1 MPTPTFADFLANWP
15 IFRDAVLTGAFA
27 GALLGF
33 LGVQVVL
40 RRMVFASS
48 AISQAAALGVALS
61 FWIPSVLDPIGH
73 AAAHSGNPGVHSSI
87 PLVFDPVVWAL
98 GTSLL
103 ATLLFTA
110 NPTRWRITGE
120 GLLGIVFLASAAFA
134 VIIGDRLTQE
144 THDLAAILF
153 GSAVVVRQSDLALVT
168 AAMFSVIGLHVLF
181 WRPLIFVAFD
191 PVGARVQGLP
201 ARKLNTFVFLAVGV
215 AVAFSTRALGALPVF
230 AFSVLPALA
239 ALMLSTRLSV
249 VFGIAALLGAGAGAG
264 GYLVSFRAETP
275 VGATQ
280 SALAV
285 VVLLLALAWRG
296 VARALARPR
305 SVGASPAAASPTS
318 PVHPSP

>member
-1 MPTPTFADFLANWP
+1 MPTDTPTLADFLANWS

-33 LGVQVVL
+33 FGVQVVL

-61 FWIPSVLDPIGH
+61 FWIPSVIDPVGH

-87 PLVFDPVVWAL
+87 PLLFDPVVWAL
-98 GTSLL
+98 GTSLV
-103 ATLLFTA
+103 ATLLFTVS
-110 NPTRWRITGE
+110 PVRWRITGE
-120 GLLGIVFLASAAFA
+120 GLLGIVFLASSAFA

-153 GSAVVVRQSDLALVT
+153 GSAVVVRRSDLVLVT
-168 AAMFSVIGLHVLF
+168 GAMVSLMGLHILF
-181 WRPLIFVAFD
+181 WRPLVFVAFD
-191 PVGARVQGLP
+191 PVAARVQGLP
-201 ARKLNTFVFLAVGV
+201 VGKLNAFVFLAVGV
-215 AVAFSTRALGALPVF
+215 GVAFSTRALGALPVF

-239 ALMLSTRLSV
+239 ALLLTTRLSL
-249 VFGIAALLGAGAGAG
+249 VFALAAVLGALSGAG

-280 SALAV
+280 AALAV
-285 VVLLLALAWRG
+285 ALLLLASAWRG
-296 VARALARPR
+296 VARTLARSR
-305 SVGASPAAASPTS
+305 GAVGSGSIPP
-318 PVHPSP
+318 PPG